1 MNVGSERW
9 EIEWDGHMTPAARVQ
24 AAIEILDQVLVGAPA
39 EKALTGWARRSR
51 FAGSKDRAAVRDHVF
66 DALRRRNSAA
76 FVGGG
81 LTGRGLM
88 IGVLRQD
95 QADLD
100 AVFTGEGYA
109 PAALSADEQSV
120 PVGDP
125 PLDVPDWLETPM
137 RDSLGAAFEDNVAA
151 LRGRAPVILRVNLRK
166 ATVAQAQELL
176 AEDGIETLTMALVDT
191 ALEVTEGARRIKN
204 NAAYLDGLVELQD
217 ASSQAS
223 VAALS
228 FSKGMKVL
236 DYCAGGGGKTLAM
249 AGRAEAQFFAHDAL
263 EHRMTDLPA
272 RAKRAGVKVQV
283 VKTPKDKAPYD
294 LVLCD
299 VPCSGSGTWRRTP
312 DAKWRFRPEDLAE
325 LERVQ
330 AEILE
335 QSKELVASDGA
346 LVYATC
352 SVLTAENTAQIE
364 QFVQN
369 NPSWEIDW
377 QRQFLLSE
385 GGDGF
390 FGAILRK
397 I

>member
-1 MNVGSERW
+1 
-9 EIEWDGHMTPAARVQ
+9 MTPAARVQ
-24 AAIEILDQVLVGAPA
+24 AAIEILDQVLEGAPA

-76 FVGGG
+76 FIGAG

-95 QADLD
+95 QADLE
-100 AVFTGEGYA
+100 AVFSGEGYA
-109 PAALSADEQSV
+109 PGALSENEQSV
-120 PVGDP
+120 PVGQP
-125 PLDVPDWLETPM
+125 PLDIPDWLEAPL
-137 RDSLGAAFEDNVAA
+137 RDSLGAAFDDTAVA

-166 ATVAQAQELL
+166 ATVAQAQEVL
-176 AEDGIETLTMALVDT
+176 ADDDIETHTIGLVDT

-217 ASSQAS
+217 ASSQAL

-228 FSKGMKVL
+228 ISKGMKVL
-236 DYCAGGGGKTLAM
+236 DYCAGGGGKSLAM

-263 EHRMTDLPA
+263 VPRMADLPA

-312 DAKWRFRPEDLAE
+312 DAKWRFRPEDLVE
-325 LERVQ
+325 LEQVQ

-335 QSKELVASDGA
+335 QAKELVASDGA

-352 SVLTAENTAQIE
+352 SVLTAENAAQIE
-364 QFVQN
+364 QFVRN
-369 NPSWEIDW
+369 NPAWEIDW

-397 I
+397 K

>member
-1 MNVGSERW
+1 
-9 EIEWDGHMTPAARVQ
+9 MTPAARVQ
-24 AAIEILDQVLVGAPA
+24 AAIEILDQVLEGAPA

-81 LTGRGLM
+81 LNGRGLM

-95 QADLD
+95 QADLE
-100 AVFTGEGYA
+100 AIFSGEGYA
-109 PAALSADEQSV
+109 PAALSQDELSV
-120 PVGDP
+120 PDGRP
-125 PLDVPDWLETPM
+125 PLDIPDWLEPPL
-137 RDSLGAAFEDNVAA
+137 RDSLGTAFDDTVLA
-151 LRGRAPVILRVNLRK
+151 LRRRAPVILRVNLRK
-166 ATVAQAQELL
+166 ATVAQAQEVL
-176 AEDGIETLTMALVDT
+176 ADDGIETHTISLVDT

-217 ASSQAS
+217 ASSQAL

-228 FSKGMKVL
+228 ISKGMKVL

-263 EHRMTDLPA
+263 VQRMADLPA

-335 QSKELVASDGA
+335 QAKELVAPEGA

-364 QFVQN
+364 RFVQN

-377 QRQFLLSE
+377 QRQFLLSD

-397 I
+397 K